1 MPVIPA
7 KAGTPTGE
15 KRGAG
20 PARGHGF
27 RGDDGVT
34 TRFGAGK
41 ESFGAN
47 RGASDGRR
55 AVDKSAS
62 GLVPAGGVTVLNI
75 LIVEDDSLLAET
87 VKSLVEL
94 NPRFRVT
101 ALANDL
107 ASATDAVETQRPDLA
122 LVDLQL
128 ANGSSGYAVAARL
141 HDSGIACLFTTARAP
156 GFAVRDLAIGCL
168 EKPYRE
174 EDLVRAL
181 TEAEDIL
188 KGRRKLVLR
197 QRLPEPLEIYGEE
210 EAAGEDLFVLRPG
223 GRTSWLAKLKKLVRR
238 PSSFRSAAA

>member
-1 MPVIPA
+1 MA
-7 KAGTPTGE
+7 
-15 KRGAG
+15 
-20 PARGHGF
+20 
-27 RGDDGVT
+27 
-34 TRFGAGK
+34 
-41 ESFGAN
+41 
-47 RGASDGRR
+47 
-55 AVDKSAS
+55 
-62 GLVPAGGVTVLNI
+62 VLNI
-75 LIVEDDSLLAET
+75 LIVEDDPLLAET

-107 ASATDAVETQRPDLA
+107 PSAVAAVDEQRPDLA

-141 HDSGIACLFTTARAP
+141 HDIGIACLFTTARAP

-168 EKPYRE
+168 LKPYRE

-197 QRLPEPLEIYGEE
+197 ARLPEPLEIYGEQ
-210 EAAGEDLFVLRPG
+210 GEPDEPAFTLKPG
-223 GRTSWLAKLKKLVRR
+223 GRTSWVAKLKKLVRR

>member
-1 MPVIPA
+1 MA
-7 KAGTPTGE
+7 
-15 KRGAG
+15 
-20 PARGHGF
+20 
-27 RGDDGVT
+27 
-34 TRFGAGK
+34 
-41 ESFGAN
+41 
-47 RGASDGRR
+47 
-55 AVDKSAS
+55 
-62 GLVPAGGVTVLNI
+62 VLNI
-75 LIVEDDSLLAET
+75 LIVEDDPLLAET

-107 ASATDAVETQRPDLA
+107 ASAVASVGKQRPDLA

-141 HDSGIACLFTTARAP
+141 HDCGIACLFTTARAP

-168 EKPYRE
+168 QKPYRE

-197 QRLPEPLEIYGEE
+197 QRLPEPLEIYSDESEPGE
-210 EAAGEDLFVLRPG
+210 ADFVLGVSR
-223 GRTSWLAKLKKLVRR
+223 RTSWTARLRKLLRR

>member
-1 MPVIPA
+1 M
-7 KAGTPTGE
+7 GE
-15 KRGAG
+15 
-20 PARGHGF
+20 
-27 RGDDGVT
+27 
-34 TRFGAGK
+34 
-41 ESFGAN
+41 S
-47 RGASDGRR
+47 
-55 AVDKSAS
+55 SATLLS
-62 GLVPAGGVTVLNI
+62 GGVTVLNI
-75 LIVEDDSLLAET
+75 LIVEDDPLLAET

-107 ASATDAVETQRPDLA
+107 ESAVAAVADRRPDLA

-156 GFAVRDLAIGCL
+156 GFAVRDLALGCL
-168 EKPYRE
+168 QKPYRE

-181 TEAEDIL
+181 AEAEDIV

-197 QRLPEPLEIYGEE
+197 QRLPEPLEIWGDGDEPQE
-210 EAAGEDLFVLRPG
+210 PAFTLAAGR
-223 GRTSWLAKLKKLVRR
+223 RTSWLAKLRKLVRR

>member
-1 MPVIPA
+1 M
-7 KAGTPTGE
+7 
-15 KRGAG
+15 
-20 PARGHGF
+20 
-27 RGDDGVT
+27 
-34 TRFGAGK
+34 
-41 ESFGAN
+41 
-47 RGASDGRR
+47 
-55 AVDKSAS
+55 
-62 GLVPAGGVTVLNI
+62 LNI
-75 LIVEDDSLLAET
+75 LIVEDDPLLAGT

-94 NPRFRVT
+94 NPRFQVT

-107 ASATDAVETQRPDLA
+107 ASAVAAVEARRPDLA

-141 HDSGIACLFTTARAP
+141 HDAGIACLFTTARAP

-181 TEAEDIL
+181 SEAEDIL
-188 KGRRKLVLR
+188 RGRKKLVLR

-210 EAAGEDLFVLRPG
+210 DEDLAESAFVPRPG

-238 PSSFRSAAA
+238 PSSFRSAAPVA

>member
-1 MPVIPA
+1 MALAPA
-7 KAGTPTGE
+7 IGELSGSGT
-15 KRGAG
+15 
-20 PARGHGF
+20 
-27 RGDDGVT
+27 V
-34 TRFGAGK
+34 
-41 ESFGAN
+41 
-47 RGASDGRR
+47 
-55 AVDKSAS
+55 
-62 GLVPAGGVTVLNI
+62 GGVTVLNI
-75 LIVEDDSLLAET
+75 LIVEDDPLLAET
-87 VKSLVEL
+87 VRSLVEL

-107 ASATDAVETQRPDLA
+107 ASAVASVEAQRPDLA

-141 HDSGIACLFTTARAP
+141 HDAGVACLFTTARAP
-156 GFAVRDLAIGCL
+156 GFAVRDLALGCL
-168 EKPYRE
+168 QKPYRE

-210 EAAGEDLFVLRPG
+210 KAPDEPAFTLQLG
-223 GRTSWLAKLKKLVRR
+223 GRTSWLARLKKLVRR